1 MADRD
6 APVLYISMYIVHPPD
21 PSGVRFKL
29 YPIII
34 ETHDSLPCTG
44 EQTDTGRRKAVRVLR
59 SL

>member
-21 PSGVRFKL
+21 PNGVRFKL

-44 EQTDTGRRKAVRVLR
+44 EQTDTGR
-59 SL
+59 